1 MSDTQTTIDN
11 RPASVAVLF
20 TERVAATPDGE
31 AFRYPVP
38 AAAGAAAP
46 GAATAEPA
54 TGPEGAGAAD
64 GDPAPTVWA
73 SLTWAGTAERVYA
86 IAAGL
91 IGLGIR
97 PEDRVALMA
106 ATRIEWILADL
117 GVMCAGGAT
126 TTIYP
131 STNAGE
137 SAFILTDSGSR
148 ILIAE
153 DATQLAKVMERRA
166 ELPELRHVV
175 IIDPAGTDPAGAG
188 TEAAGT
194 DPAGAG
200 TADTGA
206 GTAAEPD
213 GFVLTLAELEKRGR
227 ALLDDQPGAVEER
240 ITAITP
246 TQLATLIYTSGT
258 TGRPKGV
265 RLPHDNWSYM
275 AKAIAGTGQI
285 NKDDIQY
292 LWLPLAHVFGKALI
306 SGQIEV
312 GHVTA
317 VDGRH
322 DKIVEN
328 LPVIRPTY
336 MAAVPRI
343 FEKVYN
349 GVAAKARAGGPA
361 KYKIFRWAAEVAR
374 DYARTTQDNFRR
386 TGSATA
392 PFGLR
397 SQHRIADRLVYA
409 KLREAFGGQL
419 RVAVSGS
426 AALSPEI
433 GYFFAGA
440 GIHILEGYGL
450 TESSAVN
457 FVNRYGSYRTGTVG
471 KPLPGLE
478 VRIADDGEI
487 LLRGPA
493 IMEGYHRQPEQ
504 TAEVLEEDGWLR
516 TGDMGELSADGY
528 LTITD
533 RKKDLIKTSGGKYI
547 APTEVEIQL
556 KAICPFVSN
565 VVVIGAD
572 RNYCTALIALDEP
585 AVLGWAAE
593 HGLEGSTYAQVLAA
607 PATREM
613 IAGYVDRLNQGLQR
627 WQTVKKFRLLPRD
640 LDVEHGDLTPS
651 MKLKRPA
658 VEREFQHLVE
668 EMYAGQREA

>member
-11 RPASVAVLF
+11 RPASVAMLF
-20 TERVAATPDGE
+20 AERVAATPDGE
-31 AFRYPVP
+31 AFRYPVLAP
-38 AAAGAAAP
+38 AVAAGS
-46 GAATAEPA
+46 
-54 TGPEGAGAAD
+54 TGPSEAGPESPAETAQSGTGTTGTGTGSTGTDSEAEAEAD
-64 GDPAPTVWA
+64 GPAEGWE
-73 SLTWAGTAERVYA
+73 SLTWAQTAERVHA
-86 IAAGL
+86 VAAGL
-91 IGLGIR
+91 IDLGID

-106 ATRIEWILADL
+106 TTRIEWILADL

-131 STNAGE
+131 TTNAEE
-137 SAFILTDSGSR
+137 SAYILTDSGSR

-153 DATQLAKVMERRA
+153 DAEQLAKAVERRA

-175 IIDPAGTDPAGAG
+175 VIDPVG
-188 TEAAGT
+188 
-194 DPAGAG
+194 
-200 TADTGA
+200 ADTG
-206 GTAAEPD
+206 TD
-213 GFVLTLAELEKRGR
+213 GFVVTLAELETRGR
-227 ALLDDQPGAVEER
+227 ALLAERPAAVDER
-240 ITAITP
+240 IAAITAD
-246 TQLATLIYTSGT
+246 QLATLIYTSGT

-285 NKDDIQY
+285 NKDDVQY

-328 LPVIRPTY
+328 LPIIRPTY

-349 GVAAKARAGGPA
+349 GVAAKARAGGAA

-374 DYARTTQDNFRR
+374 DHARITQDNFRR

-397 SQHRIADRLVYA
+397 SQHRLADKLVYS
-409 KLREAFGGQL
+409 KLREAFGGRL

-493 IMEGYHRQPEQ
+493 VMEGYHGQPER

-516 TGDMGELSADGY
+516 TGDLGELSADGY

-547 APTEVEIQL
+547 APTEVEIQF
-556 KAICPFVSN
+556 KAICPYVSN
-565 VVVIGAD
+565 IVVIGAD

-585 AVLGWAAE
+585 AILGWAAE
-593 HGLEGSTYAQVLAA
+593 HGLEDRSYREVLAA
-607 PATREM
+607 PATRDL
-613 IAGYVDRLNQGLQR
+613 IAGYVERLNEGLQR

-658 VEREFQHLVE
+658 VEHEFQHLVD